1 MICYFNG
8 SNDVLSRNDFE
19 KEVILRCDVIQFF
32 GDLYLISYFIN
43 GMH

>member
-19 KEVILRCDVIQFF
+19 KEISDVIQFF